1 MYFTYFRDFSIFVL
15 KAIYFILQNMFR
27 SLPTFSSVVRIKS
40 SVNIQI
46 IRGLLKCYSIIKN
59 TFKNFYL
66 AIFMAIN
73 TNIMNK
79 TIKTFYINY

>member
-1 MYFTYFRDFSIFVL
+1 
-15 KAIYFILQNMFR
+15 MFR
-27 SLPTFSSVVRIKS
+27 SLHTSTSVVHIKIT
-40 SVNIQI
+40 VNIQI
-46 IRGLLKCYSIIKN
+46 IKGLLQCYSIVKN

-66 AIFMAIN
+66 TFFIAIN